1 VLFPDEYYLENRD
14 TFSNLRRFTREVT
27 SSPFGEARPNRYDIA
42 TEMLSSAIRVLQAA
56 GFEEDEIPELFA
68 KVAAKRV
75 RGPLYIEPLAD

>member
-1 VLFPDEYYLENRD
+1 
-14 TFSNLRRFTREVT
+14 
-27 SSPFGEARPNRYDIA
+27 
-42 TEMLSSAIRVLQAA
+42 MLSSAIRVLQAA